1 VTALA
6 GSKRLGAVPARDRSG
21 APTLQT
27 AGVRKVFGG
36 VQALDGVDL
45 TLPAGAI
52 HGLIGP
58 NGAGKSTFF
67 NVVTGLLAP
76 DQGEI
81 RFKGQEVS
89 GRSVDELARGGI
101 ARTFQS
107 PRGFPS
113 MSVIDSLLFV
123 PASRWERLTGALLR
137 GGRRNKAAEDKAE
150 QVLVRMGLER
160 ARDRRCTELT
170 GGELRL
176 LEIARH
182 LMRDIDLLL
191 LDEPTAGVIPAMQ
204 SRIAASIQDLAES
217 GIAVLVVEHN
227 LRFVFEL
234 ASEVAVLVKGR
245 VICTGPPADV
255 QQDPHVVA
263 AYLGSESR

>member
-6 GSKRLGAVPARDRSG
+6 GRKDVRLSRVGDQSI
-21 APTLQT
+21 APTLDV
-27 AGVRKVFGG
+27 AGVSKRFGG
-36 VQALDGVDL
+36 VQALDDVDL
-45 TLPAGAI
+45 TVAAGSI

-58 NGAGKSTFF
+58 NGAGKSTLF

-76 DQGEI
+76 DEGEI
-81 RFKGQEVS
+81 QFKGQNVS
-89 GRSVDELARGGI
+89 GRTLDGLARAGM

-113 MSVIDSLLFV
+113 MSVMDSLLFV
-123 PASRWERLTGALLR
+123 PASSADRLTGALLH
-137 GGRRNKAAEDKAE
+137 GGRRNQAAEEKAE
-150 QVLVRMGLER
+150 EVLVRMGLER
-160 ARDRRCTELT
+160 VRNRWCDELA

-182 LMRDIDLLL
+182 LMCDIELLM

-204 SRIAASIQDLAES
+204 SRIAGAIQELAES

-234 ASEVAVLVKGR
+234 ASEVAVLVRGR

-255 QQDPHVVA
+255 QQDSHVAA
-263 AYLGSESR
+263 AYLGSSSQ